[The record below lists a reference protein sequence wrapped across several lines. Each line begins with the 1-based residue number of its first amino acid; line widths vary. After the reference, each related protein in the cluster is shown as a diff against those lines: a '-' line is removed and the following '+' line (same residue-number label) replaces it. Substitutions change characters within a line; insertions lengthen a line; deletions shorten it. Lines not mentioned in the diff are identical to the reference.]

1 MLSNIIRQQT
11 KTLVQ
16 CHHVADM
23 NINSQ
28 RINNNCDQTT
38 LHYKRCIFA
47 CLLKSNLLESN
58 QIYYNIH
65 DLKLRRVKIHDH
77 YTTIS
82 NGEALLTSYPAQSS
96 SWKLPTYILVHAQ
109 GFVLVRLTCAKTRS
123 IIICVACCLCRDTS
137 GHLYYAH
144 FQILMSKLRQSRCF
158 TPNRIL

>member
-1 MLSNIIRQQT
+1 MIDLERINLHNVVQYHQAADKNIGSMP
-11 KTLVQ
+11 VQ

-28 RINNNCDQTT
+28 RINNCDETT

-82 NGEALLTSYPAQSS
+82 NGEALLTGYPAQSS
-96 SWKLPTYILVHAQ
+96 S
-109 GFVLVRLTCAKTRS
+109 
-123 IIICVACCLCRDTS
+123 
-137 GHLYYAH
+137 
-144 FQILMSKLRQSRCF
+144 
-158 TPNRIL
+158 